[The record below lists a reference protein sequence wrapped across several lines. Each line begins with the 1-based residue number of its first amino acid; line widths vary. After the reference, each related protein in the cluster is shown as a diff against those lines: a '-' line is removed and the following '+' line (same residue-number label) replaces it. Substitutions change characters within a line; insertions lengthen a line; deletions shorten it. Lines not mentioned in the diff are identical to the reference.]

1 MVWVKGEGEVG
12 APAPRFGQ
20 HLESARLRAGL
31 SRADLAARLSVS
43 EESVRRWE
51 RGWSAPSSDRIA
63 QLIAVLSIDASALM
77 TLPVHPDDLPPLAR
91 RLRDERAQRRITQAE
106 AGELLGVAQ
115 PTYAGWEIGRA
126 APLER
131 FLAVVADYLGMPVSD
146 VAGMVEMPFVVEYA
160 TWPPLGQVMGARRQ
174 AMRLTRD
181 ELARSVGVVP
191 GTIAAWELGYRTPR
205 APQVRSLSFALEL
218 SVVDLQAALPKRELS
233 ALGNLIRSRQ
243 QQLGL
248 PQRAIAERAGLDEA
262 TLSRWVQ
269 GHNVPK
275 ASSLRRLA
283 DALEISF
290 HEVSQTIGTVG
301 T

>member
-1 MVWVKGEGEVG
+1 MAWVKGGSEVG
-12 APAPRFGQ
+12 APTPRFGQ
-20 HLESARLRAGL
+20 HLESARLTAGL
-31 SRADLAARLSVS
+31 SRADLATRLGVS

-77 TLPVHPDDLPPLAR
+77 TLPIHPDDLPPLAR
-91 RLRDERAQRRITQAE
+91 RLRDERAHRKITQAE

-131 FLAVVADYLGMPVSD
+131 YYAVVAEFLGSTVSD
-146 VAGMVEMPFVVEYA
+146 VGGLVETPFTVEYA
-160 TWPPLGQVMGARRQ
+160 MWPAFGQLMGRRRQ

-181 ELARSVGVVP
+181 ELARNVGVVP

-205 APQVRSLSFALEL
+205 AQQVRSLSVALEI
-218 SVVDLQAALPKRELS
+218 SVAELQAALPRRELS
-233 ALGNLIRSRQ
+233 ALGDLIRSRQ

-269 GHNVPK
+269 GHNIPK

-283 DALEISF
+283 DALEVSF
-290 HEVSQTIGTVG
+290 QEVSQTIGTVSP
-301 T
+301 